1 MKKKG
6 TFPVPTP
13 RGRDGDGTP
22 TPDCFPTGRSQGAEA
37 GSAMRANSRRE
48 SGVKIAL
55 GTARASIR
63 MAERTMV
70 DGGMTPMASRRAR
83 ARRPT

>member
-1 MKKKG
+1 
-6 TFPVPTP
+6 
-13 RGRDGDGTP
+13 
-22 TPDCFPTGRSQGAEA
+22 
-37 GSAMRANSRRE
+37 MRANSRRE